1 MSSFFFFLH
10 LKTSLLS
17 AKLIIIFFISQCNEV
32 GASPRM
38 EREGLLRSLQILES
52 AGLRVGAIVTD
63 RHPSIQKYL
72 REQRPEIQH
81 YFDTWHVSKGNC
93 LAAFQINQIYIHN
106 SNIISQLVTQVTKA
120 QMKLN

>member
-1 MSSFFFFLH
+1 M
-10 LKTSLLS
+10 
-17 AKLIIIFFISQCNEV
+17 
-32 GASPRM
+32 GASQRM
-38 EREGLLRSLQILES
+38 EREGFLRSLQFLES

-93 LAAFQINQIYIHN
+93 LPAFQINQIYTQQQHN
-106 SNIISQLVTQVTKA
+106 ITTCDSSDKSTN
-120 QMKLN
+120 